1 MKKTQKPEVKA
12 STATKAEVLNPEV
25 AQAINE
31 ENAAASVNELKAISK
46 KEKKAAKKAKLQ
58 AKAAK
63 AETAPTIEVI
73 SAETH
78 DIQVTPTADGGAKVS
93 IKEKKNKK
101 AKKASKEEAA
111 TIKEVAKQQK
121 ASLIEKVVANR
132 EVKYIYPEDVK
143 DTLSRKTWR
152 QKTRNKLHQLEL
164 AVSRIKDQNSKEYKA
179 ALKEYNDFKKEV
191 LKPEQVA

>member
-1 MKKTQKPEVKA
+1 MKKTNIEAQASKA
-12 STATKAEVLNPEV
+12 IETATNNAEVLNPEV
-25 AQAINE
+25 AQAIAT
-31 ENAAASVNELKAISK
+31 ENATEVEPKATLNK

-58 AKAAK
+58 ATEAK
-63 AETAPTIEVI
+63 AEGK
-73 SAETH
+73 
-78 DIQVTPTADGGAKVS
+78 D
-93 IKEKKNKK
+93 EKKSKK
-101 AKKASKEEAA
+101 DKKASKEEAA

-121 ASLIEKVVANR
+121 AALIEKVVANR
-132 EVKYIYPEDVK
+132 EVKYIYPEDVT

-164 AVSRIKDQNSKEYKA
+164 AVSRIKDQNSKEYKK